1 MPNNGDPTAAAT
13 PWNINKTPKAFVSNS
28 RPVSSTIMVDLK
40 DAKQANKKKM
50 YLKCLYLLYLIIK
63 DSQYIIIPIELNMS
77 MKIFYSSNYQY
88 NILIYLYNIDIHKSA
103 NTNPKQILLVA
114 VAW

>member
-40 DAKQANKKKM
+40 DAKQANKKNVFKM
-50 YLKCLYLLYLIIK
+50 FVFALLNNQRQPIY
-63 DSQYIIIPIELNMS
+63 YIELNMS
-77 MKIFYSSNYQY
+77 LEIFYSSNYQFRKICY
-88 NILIYLYNIDIHKSA
+88 STYII
-103 NTNPKQILLVA
+103 
-114 VAW
+114 